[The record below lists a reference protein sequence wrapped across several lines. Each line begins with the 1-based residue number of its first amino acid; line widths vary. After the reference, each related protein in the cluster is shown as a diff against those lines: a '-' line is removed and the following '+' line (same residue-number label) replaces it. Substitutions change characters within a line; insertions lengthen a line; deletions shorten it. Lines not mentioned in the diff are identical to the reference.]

1 MACWP
6 GRVGG
11 RYHRAV
17 ADSKDPTVQALAD
30 ELVEARNGFEQAL
43 ADIDPALLTSPG
55 LVGEWSAREL
65 VAHMGYWAGHAA
77 EAIHLA
83 EEGRLDE
90 FEVDVPSVDERNA
103 VVARVAGE
111 TDMGTVRSR
120 EAMAFEAFRKRI
132 LTVDPE
138 WLTERDADG
147 DTLEEIIRYDGV
159 DHFREHTND
168 IRAWFAAGGEP
179 EPADD

>member
-1 MACWP
+1 MAE
-6 GRVGG
+6 V
-11 RYHRAV
+11 
-17 ADSKDPTVQALAD
+17 DPKVQALAD
-30 ELVEARNGFEQAL
+30 ELVAARGAFSQAL
-43 ADIDPALLTSPG
+43 ADMDPALLTTPG

-83 EEGRLDE
+83 EQDRLDE
-90 FEVDVPSVDERNA
+90 FEADVPSVDDRNA

-111 TDMGTVRSR
+111 TDMATVQDR
-120 EAMAFEAFRKRI
+120 EEKAFEAFRKRL

-138 WLTERDADG
+138 WLSERDADG
-147 DTLEEIIRYDGV
+147 DTLEEIIKYDGV

-168 IRAWFAAGGEP
+168 IRAWFAAGEAGEG
-179 EPADD
+179 EDGEAGSED

>member
-1 MACWP
+1 MA
-6 GRVGG
+6 
-11 RYHRAV
+11 
-17 ADSKDPTVQALAD
+17 DKTDPNIQALAD
-30 ELVEARNGFEQAL
+30 ELVDARSAFEQAL

-83 EEGRLDE
+83 EQGRLDE
-90 FEVDVPSVDERNA
+90 FEVDAPSVDERNA

-111 TDMGTVRSR
+111 TDMATVRSR
-120 EAMAFEAFRKRI
+120 EEMAFEAFRKRI

-138 WLTERDADG
+138 WLAERDADG
-147 DTLEEIIRYDGV
+147 DTLEDIIKYDGA

-168 IRAWFAAGGEP
+168 IRAWFTAGSDTET
-179 EPADD
+179 ADD